1 MKRVL
6 VTGASGFLGTHC
18 LAALAARGW
27 TDVHAVS
34 RTPRRAARATW
45 HSCDLFDPRAAEE
58 LLRAVRPTHV
68 LHLAWCTTPGRYWT
82 SPENLRWLAASVTLL
97 EEFARAGG
105 RRFVAA
111 GSCAEYAWRNGS
123 CSEST
128 TPLAPATPY
137 GAAKHAFQVVLSS
150 FAPTLGISTAW
161 GRIFLPYGPHEHP
174 DRLVAYVIRSLL
186 AGTEALCTS
195 GEQRRDFVYGG
206 DVADAFAV
214 LLDSELSGPVNIGSG
229 EPVEVRS
236 VISAVGEH
244 IGRPELVRFGARPLP
259 AGEPELLAADI
270 SRLRQ
275 DLGWRPR
282 ISLRDGIAAAVEY
295 WRHG

>member
-34 RTPRRAARATW
+34 RTPQHAARATW
-45 HSCDLFDPRAAEE
+45 HSCDLFDPRAVEE
-58 LLRAVRPTHV
+58 LLRAVRPTHA
-68 LHLAWCTTPGRYWT
+68 LHLAWCTTPGRYWG
-82 SPENLRWLAASVTLL
+82 SPENLRWLTASVTLL

-111 GSCAEYAWRNGS
+111 GSCAEYAWRSGS

-150 FAPTLGISTAW
+150 FAPTLGISAAW
-161 GRIFLPYGPHEHP
+161 GRIFVPYGPHEHP
-174 DRLVAYVIRSLL
+174 ERLVAYVIRSLL
-186 AGTEALCTS
+186 AGTAALCTS

-206 DVADAFAV
+206 DVADAFAA

-236 VISAVGEH
+236 VITAVGEH
-244 IGRPELVRFGARPLP
+244 IGRPDLVRLGARPLP
-259 AGEPELLAADI
+259 AGEPDLLAADV

-282 ISLRDGIAAAVEY
+282 TSLRDGIAAAVEY